1 MTKFV
6 LVTDGSQF
14 RAINID
20 QAREIRRDKSGKV
33 TIYFDRTHIVLLE
46 GESGKQVIDV
56 ITRQGS

>member
-1 MTKFV
+1 V